1 MSEALFKRKHLRSPL
16 TTIALYQSDRYV
28 FKAYCLN
35 ISEGGV
41 LLENLPSVPE
51 VNAIPLLL
59 SIPQFPEFS
68 SLSAER
74 IAEIGI
80 DELKTKNIRVKART
94 VRQFEGLSA
103 VDQIFVTRIGCEFV
117 HLNDEAI
124 ETIKKY
130 VSIFAKNTIYL
141 LNLFESHGNSE
152 QKKKHLRYVSSL
164 LGYDPDQKLS
174 LLRQKVLH
182 DYQSLE
188 SL

>member
-1 MSEALFKRKHLRSPL
+1 MSEFKFKRKHLRSPL
-16 TTIALYQSDRYV
+16 TTVALYQSDRYV

-59 SIPQFPEFS
+59 SLPQFPEFS
-68 SLSAER
+68 SLSSER
-74 IAEIGI
+74 IHEIEV
-80 DELKTKNIRVKART
+80 DELQAKVIRVKART

-117 HLNDEAI
+117 QVGEDATKAI
-124 ETIKKY
+124 SDY
-130 VSIFAKNTIYL
+130 VSTFAKNTIHL
-141 LNLFESHGNSE
+141 LNLFESHGNVDS
-152 QKKKHLRYVSSL
+152 KKDHIRYIAKL
-164 LGYDPDQKLS
+164 LGYNSTQKLS
-174 LLRQKVLH
+174 LLRQQVLH